1 MSRRGLGFPRKPVAV
16 YVGAVMAMIVVAVA
30 LVELEPTGTRAAV
43 SLSTPAPQTPQAT
56 SSPTWT
62 PTLRPTSTATLEPTV
77 TPTETPAPT
86 ATSTP
91 EPAVPPFEVKARAGV
106 VLEAVC
112 GAQIYAKEAHTQ
124 LPPASLTKIVTALAV
139 IDRVNLADVITVDI
153 SAKELKKR
161 TRSSVMGLEPDMR
174 VTVEDLLY
182 GLFLPSGNDAA
193 IVLARHVS
201 GSEQEFAGLMN
212 ETAQNLGMTNSA
224 FDNPHGLDSDGLH
237 SSAYD
242 MAIAGM
248 ALMQNPTLAAISSA
262 ASYTLDGGLH
272 FVNGNKLL
280 KQYEGAN
287 GVKIGYTGDAK
298 HTIVAAATRDAR
310 TLFVSVFGSEDLY
323 VETAQL
329 LDWAFTLP
337 SRCNPPVE

>member
-1 MSRRGLGFPRKPVAV
+1 VTV
-16 YVGAVMAMIVVAVA
+16 YVGAVMTMLFVAVA
-30 LVELEPTGTRAAV
+30 LAELEPTGTRAAV
-43 SLSTPAPQTPQAT
+43 SLSTPAPLTPHAT

-62 PTLRPTSTATLEPTV
+62 PTLRPTSTATIAPTA

-86 ATSTP
+86 ATPTP
-91 EPAVPPFEVKARAGV
+91 ELAVPPFEVKARSAV
-106 VLEAVC
+106 VLDAGC
-112 GAQIYAKEAHTQ
+112 GAQVYGKEAHTQ

-139 IDRVNLADVITVDI
+139 IDRVNLADVVTVDI
-153 SAKELKKR
+153 SARELKKR

-174 VTVEDLLY
+174 VSVEDLLY

-201 GSEQEFAGLMN
+201 GNEQDFAALMN
-212 ETAQNLGMTNSA
+212 ETARNLGMTNSA

-242 MAIAGM
+242 MAIAGL

-272 FVNGNKLL
+272 FENGNKLL
-280 KQYEGAN
+280 KQYQGAN
-287 GVKIGYTGDAK
+287 GVKIGYTSKAK
-298 HTIVAAATRDAR
+298 HTIVAAATRDGR
-310 TLFVSVFGSEDLY
+310 TVFVSIFGSEDLY
-323 VETAQL
+323 TETAQL

-337 SRCNPPVE
+337 AGCNPPVE